1 MQVLN
6 NPQRLAKLLASLNVS
21 GSNRPLSPVEV
32 ANEINT
38 MCDDL
43 NGNLKEVIKRL
54 PVSNDIVKEFLC
66 LRKLPME
73 IQDMVTWGESSKA
86 YGSIGFS
93 AAAKMSRLK
102 NHEDVLKLAGTI
114 LDMSRP
120 VTKEEIKEVL
130 SLKKRIPNKPIDECI
145 TEVLDVT
152 RQTTIHHFLFISG
165 IKPDVV
171 TALSKNKYGDSLQG
185 IVLSIL
191 KDKFPSET
199 LKNAKVSSNRVRLV
213 LEKEGWEFI
222 EVYAERYGLLRQDV
236 VTHML
241 ESAGIR
247 NDSR

>member
-1 MQVLN
+1 MQVLD

-32 ANEINT
+32 ANEINA
-38 MCDDL
+38 MCSDL

-54 PVSNDIVKEFLC
+54 PVSNDIIKEFLC
-66 LRKLPME
+66 LIKLPIE
-73 IQDMVTWGESSKA
+73 IQDIVTWGESSKTC
-86 YGSIGFS
+86 GSIGFS

-102 NHEDVLKLAGTI
+102 NRDDMLKLASTI

-130 SLKKRIPNKPIDECI
+130 SLKRRIPNKPIDECI
-145 TEVLDVT
+145 TEVLNVS
-152 RQTTIHHFLFISG
+152 RQTTIHYFLFISR
-165 IKPDVV
+165 IKPNVV
-171 TALSKNKYGDSLQG
+171 ALLSKNISGQSLQN
-185 IVLSIL
+185 IVSSIL
-191 KDKFPSET
+191 KGSFPSET

-222 EVYAERYGLLRQDV
+222 ATYAEQYGLLRQDV